1 MSEYRQNQRV
11 PQEHK
16 LKTFDDIDP
25 ALELAELTKIVN
37 VRASCI
43 FTLKLPSLPCIL
55 APFSFPLTF
64 SEKEGKS
71 TKGQIWLF
79 RV

>member
-16 LKTFDDIDP
+16 LKTFDDINP
-25 ALELAELTKIVN
+25 ALELTELTKIVN

-43 FTLKLPSLPCIL
+43 FTLKLPSLPCIF
-55 APFSFPLTF
+55 ASFFSYSF
-64 SEKEGKS
+64 SEKKEKS
-71 TKGQIWLF
+71 TRGQIWLF